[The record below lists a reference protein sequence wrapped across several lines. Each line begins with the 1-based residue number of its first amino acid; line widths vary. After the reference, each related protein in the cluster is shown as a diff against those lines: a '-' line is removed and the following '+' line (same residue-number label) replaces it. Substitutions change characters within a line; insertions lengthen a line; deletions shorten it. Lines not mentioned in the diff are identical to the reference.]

1 VLNEPFDPGRLL
13 QALGKARA
21 EVVMIGG
28 LALVSRGIIRP
39 TTDLDV
45 CYRVSRESSEILIS
59 ALSPLHPRLRLA
71 PSPEASLLVA
81 AFRFNARTLRQGS
94 NLTLMTDAGP
104 LDLLAHVPGL
114 GGYDE
119 VLVAATSLEMYGV
132 TIAVLDIEGLAQ
144 AKRAAGRAKDLAVLP
159 ELEALLHMR
168 TRQDAPNAATGED
181 AEET

>member
-39 TTDLDV
+39 TADLDV
-45 CYRVSRESSEILIS
+45 CYRVSRESSEILVS

-81 AFRFNARTLRQGS
+81 AFRFDARTLRQGS

-114 GGYDE
+114 GGYNE
-119 VLVAATSLEMYGV
+119 VLAAATSLELYGV
-132 TIAVLDIEGLAQ
+132 AIAVLDIAGLAQ

-159 ELEALLHMR
+159 ELEALLNMR
-168 TRQDAPNAATGED
+168 ARQDAPDEASGED
-181 AEET
+181 SEAT